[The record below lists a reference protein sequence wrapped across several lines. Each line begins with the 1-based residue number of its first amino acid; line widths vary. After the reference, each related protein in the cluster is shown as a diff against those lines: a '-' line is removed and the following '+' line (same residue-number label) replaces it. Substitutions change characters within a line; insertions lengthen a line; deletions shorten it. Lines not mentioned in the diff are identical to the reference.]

1 MPYDN
6 EYNRQIAADLG
17 AIDER
22 FAKLYAYSPVDGR
35 GGGYSEGG
43 SNAGVLFQIGN
54 ASKRDGEDNV
64 YNDDLAL
71 PAVYYYGQDAEALEG
86 GSGFGA
92 STYRDTGFDRVIG
105 AGAAS
110 GQFKAGAHDLMH
122 GGNLWTDIG
131 EGFSDLGEDAG
142 KLGKYVFGGKKSD
155 ARQLGR
161 QLAAA
166 AKMHGGSWW
175 DSIKEGVSDV
185 VGLVPELIAAA
196 GKPKRVRKAKLAGGD
211 AAAAE
216 VAAPASAA
224 AAALAGGAIERI
236 VGGAILG
243 NPDPHLVRGDS
254 ARIAG
259 RGKKAA
265 AGPVLTGPNGDLL
278 AASPAVLANG
288 VPPVAQLRGSYGGK
302 KPAAAAAPTK
312 AQIIAAVKAKLAG
325 GAACVD
331 SPALAHLD
339 IEAAPKPKRGGKN
352 LAGATAPVAPAEA
365 VAGAGASAK
374 RAKRVAIVKKVMAER
389 GCGMI
394 EASKYVK
401 EKGLYKP

>member
-1 MPYDN
+1 
-6 EYNRQIAADLG
+6 
-17 AIDER
+17 
-22 FAKLYAYSPVDGR
+22 
-35 GGGYSEGG
+35 
-43 SNAGVLFQIGN
+43 
-54 ASKRDGEDNV
+54 
-64 YNDDLAL
+64 
-71 PAVYYYGQDAEALEG
+71 
-86 GSGFGA
+86 
-92 STYRDTGFDRVIG
+92 VIG

-224 AAALAGGAIERI
+224 AAAL
-236 VGGAILG
+236 
-243 NPDPHLVRGDS
+243 P
-254 ARIAG
+254 AG
-259 RGKKAA
+259 RS
-265 AGPVLTGPNGDLL
+265 NE
-278 AASPAVLANG
+278 S
-288 VPPVAQLRGSYGGK
+288 
-302 KPAAAAAPTK
+302 
-312 AQIIAAVKAKLAG
+312 
-325 GAACVD
+325 
-331 SPALAHLD
+331 
-339 IEAAPKPKRGGKN
+339 
-352 LAGATAPVAPAEA
+352 
-365 VAGAGASAK
+365 SA
-374 RAKRVAIVKKVMAER
+374 
-389 GCGMI
+389 
-394 EASKYVK
+394 
-401 EKGLYKP
+401 GLYWATRTPTWFVATVPGSLDAARRPPLQRCLLDQTGIC

>member
-6 EYNRQIAADLG
+6 EYNRQIAAQLH

-64 YNDDLAL
+64 YNNDLAL
-71 PAVYYYGQDAEALEG
+71 PPVFYYGQDAEALEG

-92 STYRDTGFDRVIG
+92 STFRDTGFDRVLG

-110 GQFKAGAHDLMH
+110 GKFTAGAHDLLN

-131 EGFSDLGEDAG
+131 DGFSDLAGDAG
-142 KLGKYVFGGKKSD
+142 KLGKYVFGGKKGD
-155 ARQLGR
+155 ARMIGR
-161 QLAAA
+161 QLAEA
-166 AKMHGGSWW
+166 AKLHGGSWW

-185 VGLVPELIAAA
+185 VGLVPELLAAA
-196 GKPKRVRKAKLAGGD
+196 KPKRVRKAKLAGGD

-224 AAALAGGAIERI
+224 AAALAGGAI
-236 VGGAILG
+236 LG
-243 NPDPHLVRGDS
+243 NPDPYPVRGDNV
-254 ARIAG
+254 RIAG
-259 RGKKAA
+259 RGRSKKAA
-265 AGPVLTGPNGDLL
+265 PVLQGPNGDLL
-278 AASPAVLANG
+278 AACPVVLPNG
-288 VPPVAQLRGSYGGK
+288 VPPTAQLRGSYGGK
-302 KPAAAAAPTK
+302 KPAAAPSKAAV
-312 AQIIAAVKAKLAG
+312 IAAVKAKLAG
-325 GAACVD
+325 GAAACVD
-331 SPALAHLD
+331 SPALVHLD
-339 IEAAPKPKRGGKN
+339 IEAAPKKPKRGGKN
-352 LAGATAPVAPAEA
+352 LAGATAPVAPAA
-365 VAGAGASAK
+365 AIAALAGAGAK
-374 RAKRVAIVKKVMAER
+374 RAARVAIVKRVMAEK
-389 GCGMI
+389 GLGMI

-401 EKGLYKP
+401 AHGLYKP

>member
-6 EYNRQIAADLG
+6 EYNRQIARDLG
-17 AIDER
+17 AINER
-22 FAKLYAYSPVDGR
+22 FAKLHAYSPVDGR

-64 YNDDLAL
+64 YNNDLAL
-71 PAVYYYGQDAEALEG
+71 PPVYYYGQDAEALEG

-92 STYRDTGFDRVIG
+92 STFRDTGFDRVIG

-110 GQFKAGAHDLMH
+110 GQFTAGAHDLMN

-131 EGFSDLGEDAG
+131 DGFSDLAGDAG
-142 KLGKYVFGGKKSD
+142 KLGKYVFGGKKGD
-155 ARQLGR
+155 ARMLGR
-161 QLAAA
+161 QLAEA
-166 AKMHGGSWW
+166 AKLHGGSWW
-175 DSIKEGVSDV
+175 DSIKEGVNDV
-185 VGLVPELIAAA
+185 VGLVPELLAAA
-196 GKPKRVRKAKLAGGD
+196 KPKRVRKAKLAGGD

-224 AAALAGGAIERI
+224 AAALAGGASDRI

-243 NPDPHLVRGDS
+243 NPDPYPRKGNS

-259 RGKKAA
+259 RGRSKKAA
-265 AGPVLTGPNGDLL
+265 PVLQGPNGDLL
-278 AASPAVLANG
+278 AACPVVLPNG
-288 VPPVAQLRGSYGGK
+288 VPPTAQLRGSYGGK
-302 KPAAAAAPTK
+302 KPAAPSKAAV
-312 AQIIAAVKAKLAG
+312 IAAVKAKLAG

-331 SPALAHLD
+331 SPAIVHVD
-339 IEAAPKPKRGGKN
+339 VEAAPKKPKKGGKN
-352 LAGATAPVAPAEA
+352 LAGATAPAAPAA
-365 VAGAGASAK
+365 PAAALAGAGAGAK
-374 RAKRVAIVKKVMAER
+374 RAARVAIVKRVMAER

-401 EKGLYKP
+401 ANGLYKP